1 MLEFEKKLLLTAE
14 EYNEIINKIGDQG
27 AEPVLQTNYYF
38 DTENLEMNSKGIT
51 CRIRFK
57 DGKYTAEIK
66 CHGEAPLYGSIESR
80 LFTSDE
86 FNETYFSSRG
96 LYLQGSLITQ
106 RRTVYRDEFCEIV
119 LDKNAYL
126 GVTDYELEIEYKEQ
140 YEKYAE
146 RMLCSVAEYLLS
158 GGIIKSLLEFLDRVD
173 NSESKSRRFF
183 KEKMKK

>member
-1 MLEFEKKLLLTAE
+1 M
-14 EYNEIINKIGDQG
+14 
-27 AEPVLQTNYYF
+27 
-38 DTENLEMNSKGIT
+38 
-51 CRIRFK
+51 
-57 DGKYTAEIK
+57 
-66 CHGEAPLYGSIESR
+66 
-80 LFTSDE
+80 
-86 FNETYFSSRG
+86 
-96 LYLQGSLITQ
+96 QGSLITQ

-146 RMLCSVAEYLLS
+146 RMLCSVAECLLS